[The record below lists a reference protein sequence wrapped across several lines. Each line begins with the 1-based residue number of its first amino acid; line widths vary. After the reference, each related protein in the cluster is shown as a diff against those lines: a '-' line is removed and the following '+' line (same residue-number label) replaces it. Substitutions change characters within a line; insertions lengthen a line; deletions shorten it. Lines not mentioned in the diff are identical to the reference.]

1 MSHASKLC
9 RGRTFAI
16 GCLSTTRSNSV
27 RVRPNH
33 SFTLQTRSL
42 ASTPGSIN
50 HNPAGG
56 LKASYAIAA
65 VVLAGV
71 GGFLLG
77 RGEPDAGPSKAKLQY
92 KYGNRAALES
102 AKQELLATFDK
113 QRDGSSLDSGPLV
126 LDSPPTLESYG
137 FSANSYHP
145 ASPHS
150 IVVKVSSTED
160 VVQVIKIARKY
171 KIPVT
176 PYSGGTSLEGHFGG
190 VSTIYI
196 RVLSRLT
203 IS

>member
-9 RGRTFAI
+9 RGRAFAF
-16 GCLSTTRSNSV
+16 GCLSNSV

-33 SFTLQTRSL
+33 PFALQARCL

-50 HNPAGG
+50 HNSAGG

-71 GGFLLG
+71 GGFLMG
-77 RGEPDAGPSKAKLQY
+77 RGELDVGTSKAKLKY
-92 KYGNRAALES
+92 KYGNRAALEN
-102 AKQELLATFDK
+102 AKQELIAAFDK
-113 QRDGSSLDSGPLV
+113 QRDGSSSNSGPLV

-150 IVVKVSSTED
+150 LVVKVSSTED

-190 VSTIYI
+190 VSTISI
-196 RVLSRLT
+196 HVPSCLT
-203 IS
+203 TS